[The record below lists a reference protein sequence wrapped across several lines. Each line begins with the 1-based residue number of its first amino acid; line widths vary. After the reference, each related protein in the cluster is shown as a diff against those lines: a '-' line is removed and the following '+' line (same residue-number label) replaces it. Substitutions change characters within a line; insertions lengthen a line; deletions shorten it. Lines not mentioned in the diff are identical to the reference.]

1 MTKCYAKWEHLEM
14 IPLTLILQYYLR
26 GKKKDG
32 ISICRTSYRSDPT
45 IDITK
50 TEYSIA

>member
-1 MTKCYAKWEHLEM
+1 MLRKM
-14 IPLTLILQYYLR
+14 GTLRNDPPYPDTSILFER